1 MAQNHNDRRA
11 ALFESSEFLA
21 SVLARCGM
29 VEKNFYHDGNNV
41 ETKAGVESAIV
52 QVYRAILRYTAEV
65 QTVQDP
71 GMGKQIQDCV
81 TAITD
86 HPLTILKSSIKDHEV
101 YLQQWVQM
109 DQHLHRRREA
119 ENILAQIDK
128 GLRSMA
134 SIQEEHCLSKLPVA
148 EGSSFDSYMNQH
160 EDLCLPETRTE
171 LRHQIA
177 EWGCSPNGKCIF
189 WLNGKAGTGKST
201 ISRTV
206 AHSFSEQGLLG
217 ASFFFK
223 RGEGDC
229 GNARRLISTIAKQ
242 LAATTP
248 QLLPGILKA
257 IQSDPDIS
265 SKSLQIQF
273 DQLLL
278 QPLLNLTQAGQHT
291 NMRVM
296 VIDALDECE
305 CEDNIQLIL
314 RLLPQLRESSSVHL
328 RIFLTSRP
336 DLPIRL
342 GFGQLEDNKHQDLV
356 LHEIPRPI
364 IEHDIYVFL
373 KTKFSKTKQDY
384 SVKGRQLP
392 PDWPGDDNLRTLVAM
407 AVPLFIFAAT
417 VYRFV
422 NERSPEK
429 RLAAILKDPAATSAS
444 KLNGTYIPILNQV
457 LKDQDDPTG
466 GVSTELVQEFREII
480 GVIILLFTP
489 LSVNTLGRLLDIP
502 KDDICEQL
510 APLHSVLNIPDDV
523 DMPIRTFHLSFRD
536 FLLHPATREKTPF
549 WVDEREVHQR
559 LTDRCLLLC
568 HGLKRNICGLDSE
581 GTSRSEINR
590 ETINRCLSLELQYA
604 CRYWV
609 QHLVQSN
616 DLEAAM
622 HNAFVFLRE
631 HFLHWVEAMSLLGL
645 VSEIVGLIIV
655 LQSAIH
661 VSHEQSHIIYRA
673 F

>member
-1 MAQNHNDRRA
+1 MTQNHNDRRA

-21 SVLARCGM
+21 NVLARCGV

-41 ETKAGVESAIV
+41 ETKAGVEGAIV

-65 QTVQDP
+65 QAVQDP
-71 GMGKQIQDCV
+71 SMGKQIQDCV

-134 SIQEEHCLSKLPVA
+134 SIQEEHCLAKLPVA

-177 EWGCSPNGKCIF
+177 EWGSSSNGKCIF

-206 AHSFSEQGLLG
+206 AHSFSEKGLLG
-217 ASFFFK
+217 ANFFFK
-223 RGEGDC
+223 RGEGDR
-229 GNARRLISTIAKQ
+229 GNARRLISTIARQ
-242 LAATTP
+242 LAASTP

-257 IQSDPDIS
+257 IQGDPDIS
-265 SKSLQIQF
+265 SKSLQTQF
-273 DQLLL
+273 NQLLL
-278 QPLLNLTQAGQHT
+278 QPLLNLGQTGQHAS
-291 NMRVM
+291 MRVM
-296 VIDALDECE
+296 VIDALDECDH
-305 CEDNIQLIL
+305 EDNIRLIL
-314 RLLPQLRESSSVHL
+314 RLLPQLRESSSVYL

-336 DLPIRL
+336 ELPIRL
-342 GFGQLEDNKHQDLV
+342 GFGQLGDNEHQDLF
-356 LHEIPRPI
+356 LHKIPRHI
-364 IEHDIYVFL
+364 IEHDINVFL
-373 KTKFSKTKQDY
+373 KAKFSKTKQDY

-392 PDWPGDDNLRTLVAM
+392 PDWPGDVNLRTLVTM
-407 AVPLFIFAAT
+407 AAPLFIFAAT

-466 GVSTELVQEFREII
+466 GVSTELVQEFREIV
-480 GVIILLFTP
+480 GVIILLFAP
-489 LSVNTLGRLLDIP
+489 LPVNTLGCLLDIP
-502 KDDICEQL
+502 NDDIWEQL

-536 FLLHPATREKTPF
+536 FLLHPTTREKTPF
-549 WVDEREVHQR
+549 WVDESEVHQK
-559 LTDRCLLLC
+559 LTGRCLLLL
-568 HGLKRNICGLDSE
+568 HGLKKNICRLASE
-581 GTSRSEINR
+581 GVSRSEVSI
-590 ETINRCLSLELQYA
+590 ETINECLSSELQYA
-604 CRYWV
+604 CRYWI
-609 QHLVQSN
+609 QHLVQSK
-616 DLEAAM
+616 DQDAAM
-622 HNAFVFLRE
+622 HSAFLFLRK

-645 VSEIVGLIIV
+645 MSEVVGLITL

-661 VSHEQSHIIYRA
+661 VSHGQTHTVYHAI
-673 F
+673 

>member
-1 MAQNHNDRRA
+1 MTQNHNDRRA

-21 SVLARCGM
+21 NVLARCAV

-41 ETKAGVESAIV
+41 ETKAGVESSII

-65 QTVQDP
+65 QAVQDP
-71 GMGKQIQDCV
+71 SMGKQIQDCV
-81 TAITD
+81 TAITN
-86 HPLTILKSSIKDHEV
+86 HPLTTLKSSIKDHET

-119 ENILAQIDK
+119 DNILAQIDK

-134 SIQEEHCLSKLPVA
+134 SIQEEHCLAKLPVA

-171 LRHQIA
+171 LRQQIA
-177 EWGCSPNGKCIF
+177 EWGTSRHGKCIF

-217 ASFFFK
+217 GSFFFK
-223 RGEGDC
+223 RGEGDR
-229 GNARRLISTIAKQ
+229 GNARRLISTIARQ
-242 LAATTP
+242 LAASTP

-257 IQSDPDIS
+257 IQDDPDIP

-278 QPLLNLTQAGQHT
+278 QPLLNLAQTDQRTG
-291 NMRVM
+291 MRVM

-305 CEDNIQLIL
+305 HEDNIRLIL
-314 RLLPQLRESSSVHL
+314 RLLPQLHESGSVHL

-336 DLPIRL
+336 ELPIRL
-342 GFGQLEDNKHQDLV
+342 GFGQLEDNEHQDLV
-356 LHEIPRPI
+356 LHEIPRHI

-373 KTKFSKTKQDY
+373 KAKFSKTRQDY
-384 SVKGRQLP
+384 SVKGRRLP
-392 PDWPGDDNLRTLVAM
+392 PDWPGDDNLRTLVTM
-407 AVPLFIFAAT
+407 AAPLFVFAAT

-457 LKDQDDPTG
+457 LKDQSDPNG
-466 GVSTELVQEFREII
+466 GVSTELVQEFREIV
-480 GVIILLFTP
+480 GVIILLFAP

-502 KDDICEQL
+502 NDDICEQL
-510 APLHSVLNIPDDV
+510 APLHSVLNIPEDV
-523 DMPIRTFHLSFRD
+523 DMSIRTFHLSFRD
-536 FLLHPATREKTPF
+536 FLLHPTTREKTPF
-549 WVDEREVHQR
+549 WVDESEVHQK
-559 LTDRCLLLC
+559 LTGRCLLLL
-568 HGLKRNICGLDSE
+568 HGLKKNICRLASE
-581 GTSRSEINR
+581 GVSRSEVSL
-590 ETINRCLSLELQYA
+590 ETINECLSSELQYA
-604 CRYWV
+604 CRYWI
-609 QHLVQSN
+609 QHLVQGK
-616 DLEAAM
+616 DQEAAM
-622 HNAFVFLRE
+622 HSAFLFLRK

-645 VSEIVGLIIV
+645 MSEVVGLITL

-661 VSHEQSHIIYRA
+661 VSHEQTHTVYHAI
-673 F
+673 